1 MTLKCGYG
9 KWNVENAGDYPQ
21 GTDADAAVSHRHVG
35 RLNMSDVIDE
45 AQQCLNIDWT
55 QEPRSDRER
64 KIRAA
69 LLRKRLQEVDKWPL
83 SARGSLQVLVGYEP
97 ETYASDARQA
107 WDVVKAAT
115 EHWIHAR
122 KLREIEEAIR
132 EADAS

>member
-1 MTLKCGYG
+1 
-9 KWNVENAGDYPQ
+9 
-21 GTDADAAVSHRHVG
+21 
-35 RLNMSDVIDE
+35 MSDVIDE
-45 AQQCLNIDWT
+45 AQKYLNIDWT

-69 LLRKRLQEVDKWPL
+69 LLRKRLQDVDKWPL
-83 SARGSLQVLVGYEP
+83 SARGSLQVLLGYEP

-107 WDVVKAAT
+107 WDVVEAAT

-132 EADAS
+132 EADAG